1 MAKKVRDAMTTRP
14 RSATPE
20 TPLGQVAEIMARDEV
35 GAVPIVV
42 DDRLVGIVT
51 DRDLVVRAIAAGK
64 DPRGM
69 PAGEIASSDVVRIM
83 PEQDL
88 GEALQLMARHRIRRL
103 PVVEEGDRLVGML
116 AQADVALEAKE
127 KAAGEMLE
135 EISTPDQGPRL

>member
-1 MAKKVRDAMTTRP
+1 MGKKVREAMTTRP

-20 TPLGQVAEIMARDEV
+20 TSLSQVAEIMAREEV

-69 PAGEIASSDVVRIM
+69 PAREIASDEVISVE

-88 GEALQLMARHRIRRL
+88 DDALELMARHRIRRL

-116 AQADVALEAKE
+116 AQADVALQVKE
-127 KAAGEMLE
+127 KASGEMLE
-135 EISTPDQGPRL
+135 AVSQPDEGPRV